1 MEETSKKLYPMR
13 FVEKEAEMPWGQV
26 CYQIADL
33 GAIDSMVYDGWLG
46 GNSLSE
52 LMGTFLERVVG
63 DDAFE
68 FYGLQ
73 FPILVKVMKTSGRQP
88 LQINAADD
96 VAEERYDSFGKTS
109 FWFVKE
115 ASEDASLF
123 LGLNRDV
130 DAGEFYRRC
139 QEGTA
144 EEILNEIHPK
154 AGDSFVIKPGTVY
167 AAGPGLTIVEIS
179 ECSELSFNL
188 ETELE
193 EAFDLIDF
201 HLFTPTSGGIDP
213 SATVATL
220 GNVRGGTADV
230 VGGGVREA
238 DVERGVNTS
247 GCKLADCDEFK
258 VTKFDL
264 ENPLHIFSDQPG
276 SFAIYHCIS
285 GEAFV
290 QAPTESGGYENY
302 PLKAG
307 ASILVPS
314 EVNDFMLFPA
324 ADKTVLLEAT
334 VERRTL
340 PDSYTDG
347 KPADDTPDP
356 HVRQWN

>member
-46 GNSLSE
+46 GNNLSE

-96 VAEERYDSFGKTS
+96 VAEERYDSFGKTA

-154 AGDSFVIKPGTVY
+154 AGDCFVIKPGTVH

-201 HLFTPTSGGIDP
+201 HRFISAVPPLTWPRV
-213 SATVATL
+213 ATVAE
-220 GNVRGGTADV
+220 GSMPSEDSGK
-230 VGGGVREA
+230 
-238 DVERGVNTS
+238 
-247 GCKLADCDEFK
+247 GCKLAECDEFK

-276 SFAIYHCIS
+276 PFSTYSCVS
-285 GEAFV
+285 GEAII
-290 QAPTESGGYENY
+290 QPGPGAESFTQVNF
-302 PLKAG
+302 KAG
-307 ASILVPS
+307 QTVLVPS
-314 EVNDFMLFPA
+314 EVNDILLLPA
-324 ADKTVLLEAT
+324 REGTVLLETT
-334 VERRTL
+334 VERRTD
-340 PDSYTDG
+340 PDSYIGDSQ
-347 KPADDTPDP
+347 PDSADSPDP
-356 HVRQWN
+356 HLRIWN